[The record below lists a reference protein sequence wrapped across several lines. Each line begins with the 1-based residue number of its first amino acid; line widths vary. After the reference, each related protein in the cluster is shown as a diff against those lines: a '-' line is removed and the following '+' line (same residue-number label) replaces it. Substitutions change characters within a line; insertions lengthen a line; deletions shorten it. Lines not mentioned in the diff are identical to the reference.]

1 MTEFLEN
8 LWFQRVAFVAGGLLL
23 GILLEFLVVRRAH
36 KLAERTRFKWDDLL
50 IGSLR
55 GVATTWAGAGGVY
68 LALNVGTADPRLVSV
83 VQSVLMVLVL
93 GSVVIAGMRGVGG
106 AVEMVSGRTGGAIK
120 SPTLVVNLARIAVGV
135 LGLFI
140 ILQNLGIDITAAV
153 TALGIGGIAIA
164 LALQDTLGNLFAG
177 VQIIVSGQVRQRDYI
192 CLSSGE
198 EGWVT
203 DVKGRN
209 TTIQTFP
216 DGNLVIVPN
225 SLLASS
231 IVKNFSMPRKALWV
245 TLEVGVSY
253 DSDLGHVEEVA
264 LDVANQVLSEGGG
277 GVTGYEPI
285 VRFHTFGDSSINFD
299 VRMMVREFESQGP
312 VKHEFIK
319 RLHQRFGDEGIEIP
333 FPIRT
338 VMMGGGSESV
348 SAEEGRPELTSP
360 ETGGPDPA

>member
-1 MTEFLEN
+1 MTELLDN
-8 LWFQRVAFVAGGLLL
+8 PWVQRLGFVFGGFVL
-23 GILLEFLVVRRAH
+23 GVLLEFVIIRRVH
-36 KLAERTRFKWDDLL
+36 KLAERTRFKWDDML
-50 IGSLR
+50 IGSIR
-55 GVATTWAGAGGVY
+55 GVGTIWLVAGGLY
-68 LALNVGTADPRLVSV
+68 LALNVGALDPLLVSTTR
-83 VQSVLMVLVL
+83 SVLMVIVL
-93 GSVVIAGMRGVGG
+93 GSAVIAVMRVVGG
-106 AVEMVSGRTGGAIK
+106 AVEVVSARAGGAIK

-140 ILQNLGIDITAAV
+140 ILQNLGIDITALI

-177 VQIIVSGQVRQRDYI
+177 VQIILSKQVRQGNYI
-192 CLSSGE
+192 RLTSGE

-216 DGNLVIVPN
+216 DGNLVTVPN

-253 DSDLGHVEEVA
+253 DSDLEHVEVVALEVA
-264 LDVANQVLSEGGG
+264 KEVLGEVDG
-277 GVTGYEPI
+277 GVPGEDPI
-285 VRFHTFGDSSINFD
+285 VRYHTFGDSSINFD
-299 VRMMVREFESQGP
+299 VRMMVREFQSQGP

-319 RLHQRFGDEGIEIP
+319 RLHQRFNDEGIEIP

-338 VMMGGGSESV
+338 VMMKGGGESTV
-348 SAEEGRPELTSP
+348 EG
-360 ETGGPDPA
+360 G

>member
-1 MTEFLEN
+1 MIELLEN
-8 LWFQRVAFVAGGLLL
+8 PWVRRVGFVAGGLVL
-23 GILLEFLVVRRAH
+23 GFLAEFVVIRRAH

-55 GVATTWAGAGGVY
+55 GVATIWLGAGGVY
-68 LALNVGTADPRLVSV
+68 LALNVGTVDSLLMRAIER
-83 VQSVLMVLVL
+83 VLMVGVI
-93 GSVVIAGMRGVGG
+93 GSVVIAGMRAVGG
-106 AVEMVSGRTGGAIK
+106 AVEIVSSRAGGAMK
-120 SPTLVVNLARIAVGV
+120 SPTLVVNLARIAVGI

-140 ILQNLGIDITAAV
+140 ILQNLGIDITALI

-177 VQIIVSGQVRQRDYI
+177 VQIILSKQVRQGNYI
-192 CLSSGE
+192 RLSSGE

-216 DGNLVIVPN
+216 DGNLVTVPN

-253 DSDLGHVEEVA
+253 DSDLEHVETVALEVA
-264 LDVANQVLSEGGG
+264 KEVLGEVDG
-277 GVTGYEPI
+277 GVPGEDPI
-285 VRFHTFGDSSINFD
+285 VRYHTFGDSSINFD
-299 VRMMVREFESQGP
+299 VRMMVREFQSQGP

-319 RLHQRFGDEGIEIP
+319 RLHRRFADEGIEIP

-338 VMMGGGSESV
+338 IVMKGG
-348 SAEEGRPELTSP
+348 AEPADEG
-360 ETGGPDPA
+360 A